1 MKFSAI
7 RKLRKLLKLSRR
19 LWEKFQKAMSML
31 LESWECTI
39 RWDQVMMYVGY
50 LVLPTFM
57 AHH

>member
-19 LWEKFQKAMSML
+19 LWEKFLSML